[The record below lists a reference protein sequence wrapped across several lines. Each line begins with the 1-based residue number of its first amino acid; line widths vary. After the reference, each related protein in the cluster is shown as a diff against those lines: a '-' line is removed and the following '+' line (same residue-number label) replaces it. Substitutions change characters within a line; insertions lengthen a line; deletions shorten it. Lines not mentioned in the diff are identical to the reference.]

1 MELTASEKIRILANR
16 RGASMADI
24 ADLTGQSRQNLS
36 NKLKRDNFSV
46 VELQKLA
53 AALNCSVSI
62 CFIDNENGESI

>member
-16 RGASMADI
+16 RGKTMADI

-46 VELQKLA
+46 AELQRLA
-53 AALNCSVSI
+53 AALGCSVNI
-62 CFIDNENGESI
+62 CFIDNETGESI